1 MEHSV
6 DLFFLRLPVLE
17 SMAEHGSLPMC
28 DYLQGEMKERVS
40 LSMCREGLGHC
51 FRQHNE
57 LQSMVYRIS
66 ALVSETFCV
75 CVPLLGYL
83 SLTLGRQ
90 AWSEFSQ

>member
-1 MEHSV
+1 M
-6 DLFFLRLPVLE
+6 LE